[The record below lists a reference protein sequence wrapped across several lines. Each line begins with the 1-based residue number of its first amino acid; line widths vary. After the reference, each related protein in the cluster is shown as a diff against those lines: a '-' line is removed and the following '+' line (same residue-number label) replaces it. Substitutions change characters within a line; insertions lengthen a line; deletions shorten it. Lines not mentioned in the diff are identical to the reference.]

1 MSLIR
6 ILGLTLLL
14 SLSSFALAGADGDG
28 VPDDTDNCVSA
39 SNSDQLDTDGGGDG
53 YGYGDIC
60 DLDDDD
66 DGFPDESTWSQIGS
80 NPVGDEDYDTFGI
93 VSSAAGNSE
102 ILRFTLNRRLRMSFR

>member
-28 VPDDTDNCVSA
+28 VPDDTDNCVSV
-39 SNSDQLDTDGGGDG
+39 SNSDQLDTDGDGTGDA
-53 YGYGDIC
+53 C

-80 NPVGDEDYDTFGI
+80 NLVGDEDYDTFGI